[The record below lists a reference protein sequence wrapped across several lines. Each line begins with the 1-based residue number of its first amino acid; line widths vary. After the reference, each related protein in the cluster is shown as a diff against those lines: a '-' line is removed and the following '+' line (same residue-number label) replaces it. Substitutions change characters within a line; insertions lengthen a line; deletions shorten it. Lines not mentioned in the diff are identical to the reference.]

1 MTPLE
6 FTARINDEMFNDQD
20 NWVRAIEFPSIS
32 NNHKTI

>member
-20 NWVRAIEFPSIS
+20 NWVRAVELPK
-32 NNHKTI
+32 HK